1 MKITVRGLQRAQ
13 AMNKRA
19 IEAVKPSGALG
30 RALQYMVLE
39 THRYIIKITHRITGA
54 LASSRRMSIDYGA
67 MRGIVFTSPSA
78 RNPRSGALTSEYD
91 VYEEA
96 RGGSHAAWQ
105 RTKTEVGD
113 KVLHHGISMVI
124 EGIR

>member
-1 MKITVRGLQRAQ
+1 MKISIRGLQRAQ

-19 IEAVKPSGALG
+19 IEALKPSGALG
-30 RALQYMVLE
+30 RALQFVSLE
-39 THRYIIKITHRITGA
+39 THRYIVKITHRITGA

-105 RTKTEVGD
+105 RTRSEIGE
-113 KVLHHGISMVI
+113 KVVRHGISMVV